1 MKKKNSCPLDGSW
14 AQEHCSS
21 YKENI
26 KNDSISACT
35 HKSECA
41 ELRKSLESNLDSSIT
56 TTKKILHK
64 GVPKIFD

>member
-1 MKKKNSCPLDGSW
+1 MSKKNSCPLDGSW

-21 YKENI
+21 HSENI

-35 HKSECA
+35 HKSKCE
-41 ELRKSLESNLDSSIT
+41 ELRKILESDLDSSIT

-64 GVPKIFD
+64 GIPKIFD